1 MYRRL
6 PSFLLAQYSELND
19 NTFMSQVASNRR
31 RKVFPGINKVADDL
45 DVERTH
51 LYRVLTGQRESKSLM
66 ARVRALNLPW
76 KLNKK

>member
-1 MYRRL
+1 
-6 PSFLLAQYSELND
+6 
-19 NTFMSQVASNRR
+19 MSQVASNRR